1 MNNLLAVI
9 TDAPVMTH
17 EQIMYCFYGA
27 IVVAVFALVREHLK
41 TPR

>member
-17 EQIMYCFYGA
+17 EQIMYCIYGA
-27 IVVAVFALVREHLK
+27 IVVALFALVRECAK
-41 TPR
+41 SK